1 VSSRPPVETGGRGSV
16 QEQVGRVH
24 FFLLLLSAPAP
35 VLCSCS
41 CILLLLLINMPYE
54 VFLAFRYLRSRH
66 KRRLARATSIAAIL
80 GICMGVAA
88 LIVAFALSNGFRD
101 EMKEKI
107 LQGTAHLSVLRA
119 DGRPIENHSELA
131 RRLREVDGV
140 VSASATTYDG
150 ALVRG
155 SRDSGYAVIRGIENE
170 GGQLAQASRWLSEGS
185 FGPLFE
191 TPATG
196 ELSIPKAVVGADLAA
211 RIGVAAGD
219 VFQVLPGSETVSG
232 STRRLRV
239 AGIFRSG
246 LFEYDSTWIYVAFE
260 TASALAGSNHAAS
273 VMSVQVS
280 DADNVKQV
288 SASVSKHLGSGYT
301 IVDWQQANQPLFS
314 ALALERRMGLFII
327 GLIIAI
333 ATLNITTMLV
343 LVVVERRRD
352 IAILNAL
359 GATRAGV
366 MLVFVI
372 EGAVVGAIG
381 AIAGVVL
388 GFIVCI
394 IGNHYKLV
402 SLPAD
407 VYSISHVPLTPR
419 PGEMFLAAL
428 VAFVLSVLATIY
440 PARAASRLRPV
451 EALRDS

>member
-1 VSSRPPVETGGRGSV
+1 
-16 QEQVGRVH
+16 
-24 FFLLLLSAPAP
+24 
-35 VLCSCS
+35 
-41 CILLLLLINMPYE
+41 MPYE
-54 VFLAFRYLRSRH
+54 VFLAFRYLRSRN

-101 EMKEKI
+101 EMREKI
-107 LQGTAHLSVLRA
+107 LQGTAHLSVVRA
-119 DGRPIENHSELA
+119 DGRPIENYAELEN
-131 RRLREVDGV
+131 RLRQVEGV

-150 ALVRG
+150 ALARG
-155 SRDSGYAVIRGIENE
+155 SKGSGYAVIRGIENDA
-170 GGQLAQASRWLSEGS
+170 GQSVQLRQWLSEGS

-191 TPATG
+191 PST
-196 ELSIPKAVVGADLAA
+196 SAVVGAELAA
-211 RIGVAAGD
+211 RIGVSVGD
-219 VFQVLPGSETVSG
+219 TFFVLPANR
-232 STRRLRV
+232 STSTQFKQLRV

-246 LFEYDSTWIYVAFE
+246 LFEYDSTWIYVALDS
-260 TASALAGSNHAAS
+260 ASALAGDNHAAS

-288 SASVSKHLGSGYT
+288 AAAVAKTLGNGYT
-301 IVDWQQANQPLFS
+301 TIDWQQANQPLFA

-333 ATLNITTMLV
+333 ATLNITTMLI

-352 IAILNAL
+352 IAILSAL
-359 GATRAGV
+359 GATRTGV
-366 MLVFVI
+366 MLLFII

-381 AIAGVVL
+381 AVAGVLL
-388 GFIVCI
+388 GLAACF

-407 VYSISHVPLTPR
+407 VYSISNVPLIAR
-419 PGEMFLAAL
+419 PGEMLLAAL
-428 VAFVLSVLATIY
+428 IAFALSVLATIY
-440 PARAASRLRPV
+440 PARAASRMRPV

>member
-1 VSSRPPVETGGRGSV
+1 
-16 QEQVGRVH
+16 
-24 FFLLLLSAPAP
+24 
-35 VLCSCS
+35 
-41 CILLLLLINMPYE
+41 
-54 VFLAFRYLRSRH
+54 
-66 KRRLARATSIAAIL
+66 
-80 GICMGVAA
+80 MGVAA

-119 DGRPIENHSELA
+119 DGRAIENHEELA
-131 RRLREVDGV
+131 RRLREVEGV

-150 ALVRG
+150 ALARG
-155 SRDSGYAVIRGIENE
+155 SKGSGYAVIRGIESD
-170 GGQLAQASRWLSEGS
+170 QLAQASRWLKEGS

-191 TPATG
+191 PG
-196 ELSIPKAVVGADLAA
+196 ELPKAVVGADLAA
-211 RIGVAAGD
+211 RIGVAVGD
-219 VFQVLPGSETVSG
+219 VFQVLPANESASG
-232 STRRLRV
+232 ATRRLRV

-246 LFEYDSTWIYVAFE
+246 LFEYDSTWIYVAFD
-260 TASALAGSNHAAS
+260 TASAFAGNSHAAS

-280 DADNVKQV
+280 DADNVKHV
-288 SASVSKHLGSGYT
+288 SSAVSKLLGGGYT

-366 MLVFVI
+366 MLVFMI

-381 AIAGVVL
+381 AITGVAI
-388 GFIVCI
+388 GFIVCVI
-394 IGNHYKLV
+394 ANHYKLV

-407 VYSISHVPLTPR
+407 VYSISNVPLTPR
-419 PGEMFLAAL
+419 PSEMFIAAL